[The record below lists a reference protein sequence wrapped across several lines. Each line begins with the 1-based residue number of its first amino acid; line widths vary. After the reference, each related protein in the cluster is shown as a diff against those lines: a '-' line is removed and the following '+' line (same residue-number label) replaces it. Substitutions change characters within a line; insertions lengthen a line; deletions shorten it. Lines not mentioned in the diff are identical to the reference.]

1 MPLHIGRRTWLAVAL
16 LALVAVGLA
25 SWVFSFE
32 TDAPD
37 APPTAAVERPV
48 RTPRPRREVPPPPP
62 PRPSAGDDNAPSP
75 VEVSRD
81 VAGITRV
88 PETLLVQS
96 PQVRRQRVESR
107 IDEVADA
114 RGWSDGKTEEI
125 QELVGETLQGVES
138 RLSGVS
144 RPRDWSRARREVGRY
159 RQEQARRIQEA
170 LGDDDYA
177 TFVSELEASRI
188 PSPTGQPGIRWIAN
202 RLRDDAP

>member
-1 MPLHIGRRTWLAVAL
+1 MPLHIGRWTWLAVAL

-32 TDAPD
+32 TGAPGP
-37 APPTAAVERPV
+37 PPTAALD
-48 RTPRPRREVPPPPP
+48 RTVDRPRPLREVPPPPSP
-62 PRPSAGDDNAPSP
+62 LPDPGDDNASAS

-81 VAGITRV
+81 LQSITRV
-88 PETLLVQS
+88 PETLLAQS
-96 PQVRRQRVESR
+96 PQVRRQRVERR

-114 RGWSDGKTEEI
+114 RGWSDRKTDQI
-125 QELVGETLQGVES
+125 QELVSETLQGVEV

-144 RPRDWSRARREVGRY
+144 RPREWSRARRAVGRY
-159 RQEQARRIQEA
+159 RQDQARRIQEA

-177 TFVSELEASRI
+177 TFVAELEASRI

-202 RLRDDAP
+202 RLRDDTP